1 MTLGNLGPQSW
12 AGPGKSDKLIEKGRV
27 ENGKKKWC
35 FLSGVGG
42 FSSAFRLKKN
52 STQLELGFFDLF
64 LGSNASFEPSD
75 NERCVNLLLLKKF
88 HCYQSG
94 SNLALRRVVF
104 CAKKIPKIDNITPLR
119 LFFCVKLDCPQGCLP
134 RDHRAAL
141 GQTLGES
148 MANSGWAK
156 SQSP

>member
-1 MTLGNLGPQSW
+1 MVKKNGASYRGLG
-12 AGPGKSDKLIEKGRV
+12 
-27 ENGKKKWC
+27 
-35 FLSGVGG
+35 
-42 FSSAFRLKKN
+42 AFKKN

-141 GQTLGES
+141 GQTLGEG